1 MKSQLMIFV
10 LFGILIT
17 SVGASPVFGENGSV
31 VVSTDKSSYSES
43 DVILVSG
50 EIKYIALGDQ
60 LSLIVE
66 SPNGN
71 IVQLDQMTVGSDKKF
86 STEINP
92 SGSYWK
98 DPGMYKITITQNE
111 NNQAVMSFEFTGIT
125 SVSVNEA
132 EDVIAEDVIAEDVIA
147 EDVIAEDV
155 IAEDVI
161 AEDVI
166 AEDVIAED
174 VIAEDVI
181 DSIITATTIT
191 IQDSTDLISYE
202 ITNGKLINVIPDM
215 DAVSLLLYIE
225 AIGDGSITLT
235 IPRSVLDATINN
247 EDDEFFVL
255 VDGEEGDFE
264 EIITSTDRTLTIN
277 FLAGTE
283 QIEIIG
289 TFVIPEFG
297 TIAAMILAVA
307 IISIIAI
314 SSKSRLSIVPR
325 Y

>member
-1 MKSQLMIFV
+1 MIFV

-125 SVSVNEA
+125 SVSVNE
-132 EDVIAEDVIAEDVIA
+132 A

>member
-1 MKSQLMIFV
+1 MKTQLIIFV

-17 SVGASPVFGENGSV
+17 SIGVSPVFGENGSV

-50 EIKYIALGDQ
+50 EIKYLALGDQ
-60 LSLIVE
+60 LSLIIQ

-92 SGSYWK
+92 NGPYWK
-98 DPGMYKITITQNE
+98 TPGMYKITITQNE
-111 NNQAVMSFEFTGIT
+111 NNQATMSFEFTGIT
-125 SVSVNEA
+125 SLSVNEV
-132 EDVIAEDVIAEDVIA
+132 EEIIVEEIIVEEIIVEELVEEIIVEELVEEI
-147 EDVIAEDV
+147 I
-155 IAEDVI
+155 I
-161 AEDVI
+161 
-166 AEDVIAED
+166 
-174 VIAEDVI
+174 I
-181 DSIITATTIT
+181 DSIITETTIT

-215 DAVSLLLYIE
+215 DAVSLIVYIE
-225 AIGDGSITLT
+225 STDDGSITLT

-247 EDDEFFVL
+247 GDDEFFVL
-255 VDGEEGDFE
+255 VDGEEVDFE

-277 FLAGTE
+277 FLAGSE